1 MSEDTPLLPV
11 HLCGSV
17 PLRAW
22 LIIAMVVGAMA
33 PSGAARS
40 DTIQSLSAAA
50 RQERELD
57 LITPLY
63 GGQPEM
69 SAWIDGFSALYGF
82 DPHVKNTPTT
92 DIPAVAS
99 RIIQESNAGHAGSLD
114 VFIGSETHLLGL
126 TQADVLQKV
135 DWSYAPN
142 IKPDYVQDD
151 GRAVAIMTRLPGIT
165 YNASRVTPGDVPHTL
180 EEFVATKYAIA
191 TTPYGANLNILA
203 SPEVWGEAKTL
214 DFVKRLSTKAAG
226 LINCGQA
233 NRLLTG
239 EFDMFGMDCGNNEAL
254 GAAAR
259 GAPLKSAI
267 MNDAAILSYLYMAI
281 PKDAPHPASA
291 KLWINYILSRGAQ
304 DVMYR
309 YDFSDDHRV
318 PGSHT
323 AGDVETARAAGA
335 KFIEVDYPFA
345 LRNAKDMGRLRQEF
359 QSILQR

>member
-1 MSEDTPLLPV
+1 MGASAVYAVLAIVIATALPV
-11 HLCGSV
+11 V
-17 PLRAW
+17 PARAE
-22 LIIAMVVGAMA
+22 
-33 PSGAARS
+33 
-40 DTIQSLSAAA
+40 TIQSLIAGA
-50 RQERELD
+50 RQEGELD
-57 LITPLY
+57 LVTPLY

-69 SAWIDGFSALYGF
+69 TAWITGFTKLYGF
-82 DPHVKNTPTT
+82 DPNVKNTPTT

-99 RIIQESNAGHAGSLD
+99 KVMQESKAGHAGTLD

-142 IKPDYVQDD
+142 IKSDYVQDD

-165 YNASRVTPGDVPHTL
+165 YNATKVKPADVPSTL
-180 EEFVATKYAIA
+180 EEFVATKYPIA

-214 DFVKRLSTKAAG
+214 DFVKRLSAKAAG

-267 MNDAAILSYLYMAI
+267 MKDAAVLSYLYMSI
-281 PKDAPHPASA
+281 PKNASHPASA
-291 KLWINYILSRGAQ
+291 KLWINYILSRDAQ
-304 DVMYR
+304 DTMYR
-309 YDFSDDHRV
+309 YDFSDFHRV

-323 AGDVETARAAGA
+323 AGDADKARAAGA
-335 KFIEVDYPFA
+335 KFIEVDYAFA
-345 LRNAKDMGRLRQEF
+345 LRNAKDTARLRQEF
-359 QSILQR
+359 QSILQK

>member
-1 MSEDTPLLPV
+1 MGRSITRGAYATLGAFALLAFAWSAGV
-11 HLCGSV
+11 SV
-17 PLRAW
+17 ARAET
-22 LIIAMVVGAMA
+22 V
-33 PSGAARS
+33 
-40 DTIQSLSAAA
+40 QSLIAAA
-50 RQERELD
+50 RQEGELD

-69 SAWIDGFSALYGF
+69 AAWIAGFTKLYGF
-82 DPHVKNTPTT
+82 DPNVKNTPTT

-99 RIIQESNAGHAGSLD
+99 KVVQESQAGHAGTLD
-114 VFIGSETHLLGL
+114 VFIGSETHLIGL

-135 DWSYAPN
+135 DWSYALN
-142 IKPDYVQDD
+142 VKPDFVQDD

-165 YNASRVTPGDVPHTL
+165 YNASRVKPADVPHTL
-180 EEFVATKYAIA
+180 EEFVATKYSIA

-214 DFVKRLSTKAAG
+214 DFVKRLSAKAAG

-254 GAAAR
+254 GAAAH

-267 MNDAAILSYLYMAI
+267 MTDAAILSYLYMSI
-281 PKDAPHPASA
+281 PKNAPHPASA
-291 KLWINYILSRGAQ
+291 KLWINYILSRDAQ

-309 YDFSDDHRV
+309 YDFSDFNRV

-323 AGDVETARAAGA
+323 ARDVEAARAAGA
-335 KFIEVDYPFA
+335 KFIEVDYAFA
-345 LRNAKDMGRLRQEF
+345 LRNAKDTQRLRQEF
-359 QSILQR
+359 QSILQK